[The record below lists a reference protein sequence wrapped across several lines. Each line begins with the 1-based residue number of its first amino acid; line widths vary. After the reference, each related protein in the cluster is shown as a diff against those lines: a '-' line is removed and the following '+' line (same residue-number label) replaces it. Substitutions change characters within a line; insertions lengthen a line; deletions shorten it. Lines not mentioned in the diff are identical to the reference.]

1 MQKPT
6 LHLDV
11 IVDVVCPWCFLGKR
25 RLDAAI
31 QDLDDVDIAV
41 RYRPYQLDSDIPKEG
56 IDRESYIIGKF
67 GSPDALDEAHA
78 RLFAL
83 GADVGITY
91 AFDLIE
97 KTPNTLDAHRLVR
110 WAAAEGLE
118 EPMLER
124 LFSLFFEE
132 GADLSDIDT
141 LVAAAEQVGLDGDD
155 VTMKLEDGTDLDAVQ
170 AEIAHAGRI
179 GITGVP
185 TVIIENKFA
194 ISGAQTP
201 DVLVEAL
208 RRIAAE
214 LDATQGEATKG

>member
-1 MQKPT
+1 MQKAK

-31 QDLDDVDIAV
+31 AELDDLDIEV
-41 RYRPYQLDSDIPKEG
+41 RYRPFQLDPTIPQEG
-56 IDRESYIIGKF
+56 IEREEYVIGKF
-67 GSPDALDEAHA
+67 GSADALDEAHA
-78 RLFAL
+78 RLFSL

-110 WAAAEGLE
+110 WAAAEGLGD
-118 EPMLER
+118 PMLER

-132 GADLSDIDT
+132 GADLTKAET
-141 LVAAAEQVGLDGDD
+141 LIAAAEEVGLDEDE
-155 VTMKLEDGTDLDAVQ
+155 VTMKLEDGVDLDAVK
-170 AEIAHAGRI
+170 ADIAHAGRI

-185 TVIIENKFA
+185 TIIVENKFA
-194 ISGAQTP
+194 ISGAQTSE
-201 DVLVEAL
+201 VLVDAL
-208 RRIAAE
+208 RRIASE
-214 LDATQGEATKG
+214 LDATKS

>member
-1 MQKPT
+1 MQKT
-6 LHLDV
+6 KLHLDV

-31 QDLDDVDIAV
+31 EDLDDLEIEV
-41 RYRPYQLDSDIPKEG
+41 RYRPFQLDPSIPAEG
-56 IDRESYIIGKF
+56 IDREEYIIGKF

-78 RLFAL
+78 RLFSL

-97 KTPNTLDAHRLVR
+97 KSPNTLDAHRLIR
-110 WAAAEGLE
+110 WAAAEDLG

-132 GADLSDIDT
+132 GADLTNPET
-141 LVAAAEQVGLDGDD
+141 LIAAAEEVGLDGDE
-155 VTMKLEDGTDLDAVQ
+155 VTMKLEDGVDLDAVK
-170 AEIAHAGRI
+170 ADIAHAGRM

-185 TVIIENKFA
+185 TVIVENKFA
-194 ISGAQTP
+194 ISGAQTSE
-201 DVLVEAL
+201 VLVDAL

-214 LDATQGEATKG
+214 LDATQA

>member
-1 MQKPT
+1 MQKAK

-31 QDLDDVDIAV
+31 EDLDDLDIEV
-41 RYRPYQLDSDIPKEG
+41 RYRPFQLDPTIPAEG
-56 IDRESYIIGKF
+56 IDREEYIIGKF
-67 GSPDALDEAHA
+67 GSADALDEAHA
-78 RLFAL
+78 RLFSL

-110 WAAAEGLE
+110 WAAAEGLG

-132 GADLSDIDT
+132 GADLANAET
-141 LVAAAEQVGLDGDD
+141 LIAAAEEIGLDGDE
-155 VTMKLEDGTDLDAVQ
+155 VTMKLEDGVDLDAVK
-170 AEIAHAGRI
+170 ADIAHAGQM
-179 GITGVP
+179 GISGVP
-185 TVIIENKFA
+185 TVIVENKFA
-194 ISGAQTP
+194 ISGAQTSE
-201 DVLVEAL
+201 VLVDAL

-214 LDATQGEATKG
+214 LDATQA

>member
-1 MQKPT
+1 MQKPK

-31 QDLDDVDIAV
+31 AELDDLDIEV
-41 RYRPYQLDSDIPKEG
+41 RYRPFQLDPSIPAEG
-56 IDRESYIIGKF
+56 IEREEYVIGKF
-67 GSPDALDEAHA
+67 GSADALDEAHA

-110 WAAAEGLE
+110 WAAEEGLGD
-118 EPMLER
+118 PMIER

-132 GADLSDIDT
+132 GADLTSTDT
-141 LVAAAEQVGLDGDD
+141 LVAAAEEIGLDGDE
-155 VTMKLEDGTDLDAVQ
+155 VTMKIEDGADLEAVK
-170 AEIAHAGRI
+170 ADIAHAGRM

-185 TVIIENKFA
+185 TVIVENKFA
-194 ISGAQTP
+194 ISGAQTSE
-201 DVLVEAL
+201 VLVDAL

-214 LDATQGEATKG
+214 IEATGS

>member
-1 MQKPT
+1 MQKPK

-31 QDLDDVDIAV
+31 ADLDDLDIEV
-41 RYRPYQLDSDIPKEG
+41 RYRPFQLDPTIPGEG
-56 IDRESYIIGKF
+56 IDREEYIIGKF
-67 GSPDALDEAHA
+67 GSADALDEAHA
-78 RLFAL
+78 RLFGL

-110 WAAAEGLE
+110 WAAAEGLGD
-118 EPMLER
+118 PMLER

-132 GADLSDIDT
+132 GADLTNAET
-141 LVAAAEQVGLDGDD
+141 LVAAAEEVGLDGDE
-155 VTMKLEDGTDLDAVQ
+155 VTMKLEDGVDLDAVK
-170 AEIAHAGRI
+170 ADIAHAGRI

-185 TVIIENKFA
+185 TVIVENRFA
-194 ISGAQTP
+194 ISGAQTSE
-201 DVLVEAL
+201 VLVDAL

-214 LDATQGEATKG
+214 LDATEG

>member
-1 MQKPT
+1 MQKAK

-31 QDLDDVDIAV
+31 EDLDDLDIEV
-41 RYRPYQLDSDIPKEG
+41 RYRPFQLDPTIPAEG
-56 IDRESYIIGKF
+56 IDREEYIIGKF
-67 GSPDALDEAHA
+67 GSADALDEAHA
-78 RLFAL
+78 RLFSL

-110 WAAAEGLE
+110 WAAAEGLG

-132 GADLSDIDT
+132 GADLTNAET
-141 LVAAAEQVGLDGDD
+141 LIAAAEEIGLDGDE
-155 VTMKLEDGTDLDAVQ
+155 VTMKLEDGVDLDAVK
-170 AEIAHAGRI
+170 ADIAHAGQM

-185 TVIIENKFA
+185 TVIVENKFA
-194 ISGAQTP
+194 ISGAQTSE
-201 DVLVEAL
+201 VLVDAL

-214 LDATQGEATKG
+214 LDATQA

>member
-1 MQKPT
+1 MQKPK

-31 QDLDDVDIAV
+31 DELDDIDIEV
-41 RYRPYQLDSDIPKEG
+41 RYRPFQLDPTIPQEG
-56 IDRESYIIGKF
+56 IDREEYIIGKF
-67 GSPDALDEAHA
+67 GSADALDEAHA
-78 RLFAL
+78 RLFDL

-110 WAAAEGLE
+110 WAAAEGLGD
-118 EPMLER
+118 PMLER

-132 GADLSDIDT
+132 GSDLSQADT
-141 LVAAAEQVGLDGDD
+141 LIAAAEEVGLDGDE
-155 VTMKLEDGTDLDAVQ
+155 VTMKLEDGADLDAVK
-170 AEIAHAGRI
+170 ADIAHAGSM

-185 TVIIENKFA
+185 TVIVENKFA
-194 ISGAQTP
+194 ISGAQTSE
-201 DVLVEAL
+201 VLIDAL
-208 RRIAAE
+208 RRISAE
-214 LDATQGEATKG
+214 IEATQG

>member
-1 MQKPT
+1 MQKPK

-31 QDLDDVDIAV
+31 GELDDLDIEV
-41 RYRPYQLDSDIPKEG
+41 RYRPFQLDPSIPAEG
-56 IDRESYIIGKF
+56 IEREEYVIGKF
-67 GSPDALDEAHA
+67 GSADALDEAHA

-83 GADVGITY
+83 GADGGITY

-110 WAAAEGLE
+110 WAAEEGLGD
-118 EPMLER
+118 PMIER

-132 GADLSDIDT
+132 GADLTSTET
-141 LVAAAEQVGLDGDD
+141 LVAAAEEIGLDGDE
-155 VTMKLEDGTDLDAVQ
+155 VTMKIEDGADLEAVK
-170 AEIAHAGRI
+170 ADIAHAGRM

-201 DVLVEAL
+201 EVLVDAL
-208 RRIAAE
+208 RRIGAE
-214 LDATQGEATKG
+214 IEATGS